1 MAELLRLLSIKAS
14 YMYHGGYEPDI
25 TVPTKEGNTN

>member
-14 YMYHGGYEPDI
+14 YMYHGSQKPDF